1 MPYDLPPDIP
11 RIIDHVQRAP
21 SIFDTRP
28 WWFEPR
34 APDHIELWLRGN
46 QGKPQGAAQAREAR
60 AREAR
65 AREARARAREYVIS
79 CGAALFDLRMTIR
92 MAGHDLVVWL
102 LPDPE
107 HADPIDPPTLLAL
120 VEIVIGRVKKP
131 SIEEQELYEA
141 IERRHTNRQPYKILP
156 APLPI
161 ITAMEDAASQEGA
174 YLRLLHSREAR
185 SWMRES
191 ARVAGNPA
199 KFPNSVKTNYGPHPK
214 NRYPPTREDF
224 WDSDQRRLFE
234 QKPQLMA
241 LSTDD
246 DQPVDWL
253 RSGQALQR
261 ALLTGT
267 RYSVSARHGIAARYH
282 APRRYGVP
290 ARRHLLKHDELASCG
305 LSASFLTQLLERD
318 DVNGEP
324 RRWPRRWRY
333 SDLPQMIMR
342 VGYAV
347 AETKGE
353 KPPKTS
359 MGAQVPQPPWQVPPE
374 ARVGPDSPQ
383 P

>member
-1 MPYDLPPDIP
+1 MAYELPPDIP

-21 SIFDTRP
+21 SIFNTRP

-34 APDHIELWLRGN
+34 PPDRIELWLRGS
-46 QGKPQGAAQAREAR
+46 QGEPHGVAQARV
-60 AREAR
+60 
-65 AREARARAREYVIS
+65 ARARAREYVIS

-92 MAGHDLVVWL
+92 MAGHDLAVWL

-107 HADPIDPPTLLAL
+107 HADPVRPPTLLAL
-120 VEIVIGRVKKP
+120 VEIVTGRVKKP
-131 SIEEQELYEA
+131 SIAEQELYEA
-141 IERRHTNRQPYKILP
+141 IERRHTNRQPYKIVP
-156 APLPI
+156 VPLPI
-161 ITAMEDAASQEGA
+161 MAAMEGAAWQEGA
-174 YLRLLHSREAR
+174 YLRLLHPSQAR

-191 ARVAGNPA
+191 ARVSRDPA
-199 KFPNSVKTNYGPHPK
+199 SFQNLVKANYGPHPK
-214 NRYPPTREDF
+214 NHYPPTREDF
-224 WDSDQRRLFE
+224 WNSDKRTFE
-234 QKPQLMA
+234 RKPQLMA

-246 DQPVDWL
+246 DEPVDWL
-253 RSGQALQR
+253 RAGQALQH

-267 RYSVSARHGIAARYH
+267 RYSVSARHGMAARYH
-282 APRRYGVP
+282 APHRYGVP
-290 ARRHLLKHDELASCG
+290 ARRHLLRHDELAPYG

-324 RRWPRRWRY
+324 RRWRGRWHY
-333 SDLPQMIMR
+333 PDLPQMIIR

-347 AETKGE
+347 DQAKEE

-359 MGAQVPQPPWQVPPE
+359 MGANVPQPPWQVPPG